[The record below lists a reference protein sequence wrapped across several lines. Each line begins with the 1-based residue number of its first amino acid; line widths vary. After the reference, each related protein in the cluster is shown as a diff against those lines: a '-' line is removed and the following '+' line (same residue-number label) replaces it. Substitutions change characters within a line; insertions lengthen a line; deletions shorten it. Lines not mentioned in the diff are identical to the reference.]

1 MFFADRPV
9 TRRTALSG
17 LAAIAA
23 AGLVTSCS
31 TDSKSKPGANNSAS
45 LSHDE
50 QAAVRAQRSVRH
62 ALNEV
67 DRTSQA
73 RPGLAALLTPIAAMH
88 RAHLEILT
96 RVPDPEP
103 SNAVTQTSPPM
114 PTPADRQAALA
125 DLGAVEAALAAELA
139 GLARESESGQW
150 ARVLASMSAAVQQR
164 QLSLV
169 EPPGGKS

>member
-1 MFFADRPV
+1 MLFADRPV

-31 TDSKSKPGANNSAS
+31 DESQPRPGEDLSGR

-50 QAAVRAQRSVRH
+50 QAAIRAQRSVAH
-62 ALNEV
+62 ALDAVNQ
-67 DRTSQA
+67 TSQA
-73 RPGLAALLTPIAAMH
+73 RPGLAPLLSPIAAMH

-96 RVPDPEP
+96 RVQDPEP
-103 SNAVTQTSPPM
+103 SK
-114 PTPADRQAALA
+114 TPAPLPLPPDRQAALESLRTVESSLA
-125 DLGAVEAALAAELA
+125 SELGT
-139 GLARESESGQW
+139 LARDSESGQW

-164 QLSLV
+164 QLNLI